1 MQKTGCI
8 RVIAPV
14 ACGPNPCG
22 HIWEIYALDI
32 EPVVLADSTATVAE
46 AARAVGVAEGQIVK
60 TLALKVGGRASH
72 PVRVF
77 CDVSLR
83 AFEEV

>member
-1 MQKTGCI
+1 M
-8 RVIAPV
+8 VP
-14 ACGPNPCG
+14 
-22 HIWEIYALDI
+22 
-32 EPVVLADSTATVAE
+32 ADSTATVAE
-46 AARAVGVAEGQIVK
+46 AARALGVVEGQIVK

-83 AFEEV
+83 AFEEVWPVAGDRNSSVCLIPDRLVKLVGAEWVDVSKP